1 MIHRELPVT
10 VLASV
15 LGARRGQSL
24 PAHFAVHPRPEPR
37 LHVTAARCTV
47 FTTATGTLLLA
58 PAVDEAAQRR
68 GERRLH
74 PATSNTQAR
83 EETVEKGD
91 ERGEST
97 IPPRERG
104 RGERE
109 RKRYRVSALAATTCL
124 EAKRL
129 YSRARAKGRQT
140 TGEGGIRLLSICEAK
155 QRKRR
160 GETLEATSVGKLAS
174 FLSTRSDATLE
185 RCLLPIN
192 LLPRFR
198 LTKFAKLEKTLEYRL
213 SFSSSPIGNEANGSK
228 RRDCTEI

>member
-1 MIHRELPVT
+1 MIRASFPKVENKTDKFLRSLDPRCRNGRTIVVIHRELPVT

-109 RKRYRVSALAATTCL
+109 RKRYRVSVLAATTCP

-140 TGEGGIRLLSICEAK
+140 TGEGGSGCCPFAKRSSERGEERLL
-155 QRKRR
+155 RR
-160 GETLEATSVGKLAS
+160 RVSE
-174 FLSTRSDATLE
+174 
-185 RCLLPIN
+185 N
-192 LLPRFR
+192 
-198 LTKFAKLEKTLEYRL
+198 
-213 SFSSSPIGNEANGSK
+213 
-228 RRDCTEI
+228 

>member
-109 RKRYRVSALAATTCL
+109 RKRYRVS
-124 EAKRL
+124 RHHVP
-129 YSRARAKGRQT
+129 RGQT
-140 TGEGGIRLLSICEAK
+140 TLFSSARKGKANDGRGGIRLLSICEAK

-213 SFSSSPIGNEANGSK
+213 SFSSSPIGNEANDSK
-228 RRDCTEI
+228 RCDCTEI